1 MSRSP
6 SATTP
11 RRIVVLGAGIGGLTA
26 AALLARAGHHVTVLE
41 GSDWIGGKSRRLEI
55 DGQRVDTGPALVT
68 FPPVWD
74 ELLARY
80 DALGAR
86 QSAPAEATT
95 VAGVTLQKLAEVG
108 RYFYRDDDTMLP
120 VAEGHPWYPAWVRF
134 KREHGGLGPLM
145 SSMLTAHPASLA
157 SLPAV
162 GGVFGR
168 YGTRLTTRS
177 FLDGLSWMPE
187 GLREVIAIHT
197 LNAGV
202 SPQQTLALY
211 ASMPAIMAQDGVWVP
226 EGGVNELPL
235 ALHRLALHAGADV
248 HTGEPVTSISKGLVT
263 TASATYAADVIVS
276 GLDRGVLDGL
286 LRVRPA
292 LSAARPAT
300 GPTNRPST
308 RPTPRPTTLSCSG
321 VAIYASLE
329 GLLPDGTATHS
340 VVLPDNPAALHR
352 SLDAGQVP
360 EQTMAFLNY
369 YRPHEVYPND
379 RATVAVLLTAPADGR
394 EYDLES
400 PWVAREIARVSAAVG
415 LDRPISELFRDHV
428 VLDPQ
433 YFAGWGSTGG
443 ALYGATN
450 PLWQSG
456 PFHRPGYTSW
466 ARPWLWRVGASVHPG
481 GGIPAVLGGAM
492 IAIQQLISRLDRR

>member
-1 MSRSP
+1 MSGSQARVSP
-6 SATTP
+6 K
-11 RRIVVLGAGIGGLTA
+11 RIVVLGAGIGGLTA
-26 AALLARAGHHVTVLE
+26 AALLARAGHSVTVLE
-41 GSDWIGGKSRRLEI
+41 GSEWVGGKSRRLEI

-74 ELLARY
+74 SLLARY

-86 QSAPAEATT
+86 AGAPAEATAI
-95 VAGVTLQKLAEVG
+95 AGVTLQRLSEVG
-108 RYFYRDDDTMLP
+108 RYFYRQDAATLP
-120 VAEGHPWYPAWVRF
+120 VQAGHPWHEAWERF
-134 KREHGGLGPLM
+134 EREHAGLGPLM
-145 SSMLTAHPASLA
+145 TSMLTAHPTDLS

-162 GGVFGR
+162 GGVFRR

-177 FLDGLSWMPE
+177 FLDGLTWMPD

-211 ASMPAIMAQDGVWVP
+211 ASMPAIMAREGVWVP

-235 ALHRLALHAGADV
+235 ALHRLAEHAGARV
-248 HTGEPVTSISKGLVT
+248 HLAEPVTAVSKGVVT
-263 TASATYAADVIVS
+263 TAAATYPADVIVS
-276 GLDRGVLDGL
+276 GLDRGTLDRMLG
-286 LRVRPA
+286 R
-292 LSAARPAT
+292 
-300 GPTNRPST
+300 
-308 RPTPRPTTLSCSG
+308 TPRRAPALSCSG
-321 VAIYASLE
+321 VAIYAALE
-329 GLLPDGTATHS
+329 NELPEGTATHS
-340 VVLPDNPAALHR
+340 VVLPDDPAALHR

-360 EQTMAFLNY
+360 DQTMAFLNY
-369 YRPHEVYPND
+369 YRPHEVYPNE
-379 RATVAVLLTAPADGR
+379 RATVAVLLTAPADGNA
-394 EYDLES
+394 YDLES
-400 PWVAREIARVSAAVG
+400 PWVAREVARVSAAVG

-428 VLDPQ
+428 VLHPQ

-456 PFHRPGYTSW
+456 PFHRPGYTSLT
-466 ARPWLWRVGASVHPG
+466 RPWLWRVGASVHPG

-492 IAIQQLISRLDRR
+492 IATNQLLGRLDRR

>member
-1 MSRSP
+1 MTR
-6 SATTP
+6 TP
-11 RRIVVLGAGIGGLTA
+11 ASTRPKQIVVLGAGIGGLTA

-41 GSDWIGGKSRRLEI
+41 GSEWIGGKSRRLEI

-68 FPPVWD
+68 FPPVWH

-86 QSAPAEATT
+86 QSAPASATA
-95 VAGVTLQKLAEVG
+95 VANITLQKLAEVG
-108 RYFYRDDDTMLP
+108 RYFYREHDTLLP
-120 VAEGHPWYPAWVRF
+120 VAEGHPWHAAWLRF
-134 KREHGGLGPLM
+134 EHEHGGLGGLL

-162 GGVFGR
+162 GGVFRR
-168 YGTRLTTRS
+168 YGSRLTTRS

-202 SPQQTLALY
+202 SPQRTLALY
-211 ASMPAIMAQDGVWVP
+211 ASMPAIMARDGVWVP
-226 EGGVNELPL
+226 EGGVNELPQ
-235 ALHRLALHAGADV
+235 ALHRLALHAGAQV
-248 HTGEPVTSISKGLVT
+248 RLAEPVTAVSKGLVT
-263 TASATYAADVIVS
+263 TRSASYAADVIVS
-276 GLDRGVLDGL
+276 GVDRSVLDQL
-286 LRVRPA
+286 LGRSAPTSPA
-292 LSAARPAT
+292 QSPGGSPDRRSARPAA
-300 GPTNRPST
+300 
-308 RPTPRPTTLSCSG
+308 LSCSG
-321 VAIYASLE
+321 VAIYASLD
-329 GLLPDGTATHS
+329 GLLPSGTATHS
-340 VVLPDNPAALHR
+340 VVMPDDPAALHR
-352 SLDAGQVP
+352 SLDAGLVA

-379 RATVAVLLTAPADGR
+379 RATVAVLLTAPADGQH
-394 EYDLES
+394 YDLDS
-400 PWVAREIARVSAAVG
+400 PWVVSEIARVSAAVG
-415 LDRPISELFRDHV
+415 LDRPISELFRDYV

-492 IAIQQLISRLDRR
+492 IATHQLLGRLERQ

>member
-1 MSRSP
+1 MTRAR
-6 SATTP
+6 ATATP
-11 RRIVVLGAGIGGLTA
+11 QRIIVLGAGIGGLTA
-26 AALLARAGHHVTVLE
+26 AALLARAGHDVTVLE
-41 GSDWIGGKSRRLEI
+41 GADWIGGKSRRLDI

-86 QSAPAEATT
+86 SSAPDKAAA
-95 VAGVTLQKLAEVG
+95 VAGVTLQKLLEVG
-108 RYFYRDDDTMLP
+108 RYFYQGYDTMLP
-120 VAEGHPWYPAWVRF
+120 VAVGHPWHTAWERF
-134 KREHGGLGPLM
+134 EREHGGLGALV
-145 SSMLTAHPASLA
+145 STMLTAHPASLS

-162 GGVFGR
+162 GGVFRR
-168 YGTRLTTRS
+168 YGMRLTTRS

-211 ASMPAIMAQDGVWVP
+211 ASMPAIMARDGVWVP

-235 ALHRLALHAGADV
+235 ALHRLALHAGAEV
-248 HTGEPVTSISKGLVT
+248 RIGEPVTSVTKGIVT

-286 LRVRPA
+286 LGVTRQRSATRPA
-292 LSAARPAT
+292 S
-300 GPTNRPST
+300 
-308 RPTPRPTTLSCSG
+308 LSCSG

-329 GLLPDGTATHS
+329 GLLPEGTATHS
-340 VVLPDNPAALHR
+340 VILPDDPSALHR
-352 SLDAGQVP
+352 SLDAGELP

-394 EYDLES
+394 RYDLDN
-400 PWVAREIARVSAAVG
+400 PWVAREVARVSAAVG
-415 LDRPISELFRDHV
+415 LDRPISDLFRDHI

-433 YFAGWGSTGG
+433 YFACWGSPGG

-492 IAIQQLISRLDRR
+492 IAMHQLIGRLNRR

>member
-1 MSRSP
+1 MTRSRLNTS
-6 SATTP
+6 P

-26 AALLARAGHHVTVLE
+26 AALLARAGHSVTVLE

-68 FPPVWD
+68 FPRVWE

-86 QSAPAEATT
+86 RSAPSEAAA
-95 VAGVTLQKLAEVG
+95 VAGVTLHRLPEVG
-108 RYFYRDDDTMLP
+108 RYFYRGEAATLP
-120 VAEGHPWYPAWVRF
+120 VPAGHPWYAAWTRF
-134 KREHGGLGPLM
+134 EREHGGLGPQLT
-145 SSMLTAHPASLA
+145 SMLTADPLDPA

-162 GGVFGR
+162 RSVFR
-168 YGTRLTTRS
+168 LYGTRLTTRS
-177 FLDGLSWMPE
+177 FLDGLSWMPD

-202 SPQQTLALY
+202 SPRQTLALY
-211 ASMPAIMAQDGVWVP
+211 ASMPAIMARDGVWVP

-235 ALHRLALHAGADV
+235 ALHRLAVHAGANV
-248 HTGEPVTSISKGLVT
+248 HTGEPVTSVTKGFVT
-263 TASATYAADVIVS
+263 TASATYPADVIVS
-276 GLDRGVLDGL
+276 GLDSVVLDGL
-286 LRVRPA
+286 LGAPPA
-292 LSAARPAT
+292 RARP
-300 GPTNRPST
+300 R
-308 RPTPRPTTLSCSG
+308 SCSG
-321 VAIYASLE
+321 VAIYAALE
-329 GLLPDGTATHS
+329 TPLPEGTATHS
-340 VVLPDNPAALHR
+340 VVLPDDPAALHR
-352 SLDAGQVP
+352 SLDTGLVP

-394 EYDLES
+394 HYDLDS
-400 PWVAREIARVSAAVG
+400 PWVAREVARVSAAVG

-428 VLDPQ
+428 VFDPQ
-433 YFAGWGSTGG
+433 YFGGWGSADG
-443 ALYGATN
+443 ALYGATH

-456 PFHRPGYTSW
+456 PFHRPGYTSR

-492 IAIQQLISRLDRR
+492 TAMHKLIGRLDAP

>member
-1 MSRSP
+1 MTRSH
-6 SATTP
+6 ATKTP
-11 RRIVVLGAGIGGLTA
+11 QRIVVLGAGIGGLTA
-26 AALLARAGHHVTVLE
+26 AALLARAGHSVTVLE
-41 GSDWIGGKSRRLEI
+41 GTDWIGGKSRRLEI

-68 FPPVWD
+68 FPPVWE

-80 DALGAR
+80 DALAAR
-86 QSAPAEATT
+86 HSVPAEATA
-95 VAGVTLQKLAEVG
+95 VAGVTLHKLPEVG
-108 RYFYRDDDTMLP
+108 RYFYRGDETTLP
-120 VAEGHPWYPAWVRF
+120 VPSGHPWHSAWVRF
-134 KREHGGLGPLM
+134 EREHGGLGPEL
-145 SSMLTAHPASLA
+145 SSMLTAHPASLS

-162 GGVFGR
+162 GGVFRR

-211 ASMPAIMAQDGVWVP
+211 ASMPAIMARDGVWVP
-226 EGGVNELPL
+226 DGGVNELPL
-235 ALHRLALHAGADV
+235 ALHRLALHAGATV
-248 HTGEPVTSISKGLVT
+248 RTSEPVTSVSKGVVT
-263 TASATYAADVIVS
+263 TASATYTADVIVS

-286 LRVRPA
+286 LGVTPVGHRAESTARRRVRP
-292 LSAARPAT
+292 SAR
-300 GPTNRPST
+300 
-308 RPTPRPTTLSCSG
+308 SCSG

-329 GLLPDGTATHS
+329 TPLPPGTATHS
-340 VVLPDNPAALHR
+340 VVLPDDPAALHR

-360 EQTMAFLNY
+360 DQTMAFLNY

-379 RATVAVLLTAPADGR
+379 RATVAVLLTAPSDGR
-394 EYDLES
+394 RYDLDS
-400 PWVAREIARVSAAVG
+400 PWVAREVARISAAVG
-415 LDRPISELFRDHV
+415 LDQPISELFRDYV
-428 VLDPQ
+428 VLDPE

-492 IAIQQLISRLDRR
+492 IAMQKLIGHLDRR

>member
-1 MSRSP
+1 MTRVRTN
-6 SATTP
+6 TT
-11 RRIVVLGAGIGGLTA
+11 RQRIVVLGAGLGGLTA
-26 AALLARAGHHVTVLE
+26 AALLARAGHSVTVLE

-68 FPPVWD
+68 FPPVWE

-86 QSAPAEATT
+86 KLAPPEAAT
-95 VAGVTLQKLAEVG
+95 VAGVTLQRLPEVG
-108 RYFYRDDDTMLP
+108 RYFYRGEEATLP
-120 VAEGHPWYPAWVRF
+120 VPAGHPWHEAWSRF
-134 KREHGGLGPLM
+134 EREHGGLGPQLT
-145 SSMLTAHPASLA
+145 SMLTADPADPA

-162 GGVFGR
+162 RNVFRR
-168 YGTRLTTRS
+168 YGIRLTTRS
-177 FLDGLSWMPE
+177 FLDGLSWMPD

-202 SPQQTLALY
+202 SPGRTLALY
-211 ASMPAIMAQDGVWVP
+211 ASMPAIMARDGVWVP

-235 ALHRLALHAGADV
+235 ALHRLAVHAGADV
-248 HTGEPVTSISKGLVT
+248 KLGEPVTSVSKGLVT
-263 TASATYAADVIVS
+263 TTSATYQADLVVS
-276 GLDRGVLDGL
+276 GLDSGVLDGL
-286 LRVRPA
+286 LGAPPA
-292 LSAARPAT
+292 RSRAR
-300 GPTNRPST
+300 
-308 RPTPRPTTLSCSG
+308 SCSG
-321 VAIYASLE
+321 VAIYAALE
-329 GLLPDGTATHS
+329 TLLPEGTATHS
-340 VVLPDNPAALHR
+340 VVLPDDPAALHR
-352 SLDAGQVP
+352 SLDHQVVP

-394 EYDLES
+394 HYDLES
-400 PWVAREIARVSAAVG
+400 PWVAREVARVSAAVG
-415 LDRPISELFRDHV
+415 LDRPISELFREHV
-428 VLDPQ
+428 VLDPD
-433 YFAGWGSTGG
+433 YFGGWGSTGG

-492 IAIQQLISRLDRR
+492 TAMHKLIGRLDGR

>member
-1 MSRSP
+1 MISTRS
-6 SATTP
+6 TITQK
-11 RRIVVLGAGIGGLTA
+11 RIVVLGAGIGGLTA
-26 AALLARAGHHVTVLE
+26 AALLARAGHDVTVLE
-41 GSDWIGGKSRRLEI
+41 GSEWIGGKSRRVEI

-86 QSAPAEATT
+86 QSVPAEATA
-95 VAGVTLQKLAEVG
+95 VAGITLQKLPEVG
-108 RYFYRDDDTMLP
+108 RYFYRGEETILP
-120 VAEGHPWYPAWVRF
+120 VPAGHPWHAAWVRF
-134 KREHGGLGPLM
+134 EREHGGLGPLM

-162 GGVFGR
+162 GSVFRR

-235 ALHRLALHAGADV
+235 ALHRLALHAGAQV
-248 HTGEPVTSISKGLVT
+248 RMGEPATSISKGLVT
-263 TASATYAADVIVS
+263 TASATYAADVVVS
-276 GLDRGVLDGL
+276 ELDGGVLDGL

-292 LSAARPAT
+292 RSAALPTT
-300 GPTNRPST
+300 GPTT
-308 RPTPRPTTLSCSG
+308 RPASLSCSG

-329 GLLPDGTATHS
+329 GLLPEVTATHS
-340 VVLPDNPAALHR
+340 VVLPDDPSALHR
-352 SLDAGQVP
+352 SLDAGELP

-369 YRPHEVYPND
+369 YRPQEVYPND

-394 EYDLES
+394 HYDLDN
-400 PWVAREIARVSAAVG
+400 PWVAREVARVSAAVG
-415 LDRPISELFRDHV
+415 LDRPISDLFRDHV

-433 YFAGWGSTGG
+433 YFACWGSPGG

-492 IAIQQLISRLDRR
+492 IAMHQLIGRLNR